1 MSPILEYFYGTK
13 RFRSSYNSPKP
24 RKLKLLPVQG
34 TQKDSCNGNAEHL
47 RRKSAPNLKWRTTI
61 CKSRKGNNE
70 SALKTT
76 HSCLFRHRPIRP
88 APHLDDVSKNELLM
102 YRLKFPAHARVVA
115 NSDPSPKTHRFR
127 VAGDSLSMAPA
138 DYAEVGIGL
147 PHLSS
152 SQPHFSQFHPPQSL

>member
-115 NSDPSPKTHRFR
+115 NSEAETRNCWLPSCRSLGHKGVNDLNRTHNAAVELSKIFR
-127 VAGDSLSMAPA
+127 RNP
-138 DYAEVGIGL
+138 
-147 PHLSS
+147 
-152 SQPHFSQFHPPQSL
+152 